1 MPARSSQPLH
11 ADTVQPLSLRAR
23 VLLGLERMFP
33 VVDAPHGEGR
43 IAEYEFRKAAG
54 SYAKAVDEIGGVA
67 GKTVLDFGCGWGGET
82 AWLAQRARFVVG
94 CDISAS
100 SLAEA
105 RRFQERQSIANI
117 EFVQCM
123 GDRLP
128 LEDARF
134 DAVFSTNV
142 FEHVMNVP
150 AMLGEIRRVL
160 RPGGAFVTTF
170 GPLFYSPRGYHL
182 CWATQ
187 VPYAHLLFGLGPVME
202 VRNLKREPMQARTW
216 QDTGLNMMTFA
227 QFRAAVR
234 GAGFEVRRLRRVP
247 VRKAGW
253 IAQLPIVGELFTFG
267 IDCHLVKPR

>member
-1 MPARSSQPLH
+1 MP
-11 ADTVQPLSLRAR
+11 PLSLRAR
-23 VLLGLERMFP
+23 VLLGLERVFP

-54 SYAKAVDEIGGVA
+54 SYVKAVDEIGGVE

-82 AWLAQRARFVVG
+82 AWLAQRGARHVVG
-94 CDISAS
+94 CDISAT

-105 RRFQERQSIANI
+105 RRFQERQRIVNV
-117 EFVQCM
+117 EFVPCVA
-123 GDRLP
+123 DAIP
-128 LEDARF
+128 LEDSRF
-134 DAVFSTNV
+134 DAVLSTNV

-160 RPGGAFVTTF
+160 RPGGSFVTTF
-170 GPLFYSPRGYHL
+170 GPLFHSPRGYHL

-187 VPYAHLLFGLGPVME
+187 APYAHLVFGLGAVME

-216 QDTGLNMMTFA
+216 RDTGLNMMTFA

-247 VRKAGW
+247 VRKAAW
-253 IAQLPIVGELFTFG
+253 LARLPIVGELFTFG
-267 IDCHLVKPR
+267 VDCHLVKPR